1 MNMVK
6 APGFTEISSSA
17 NRKIVWFY
25 VKNINNVQN
34 YPDFLRSIEPE
45 LNQILKTRVQQ
56 GAIKFNLK
64 LEATYSQPNV
74 ENSAEN
80 RAFKTSAREIFMY
93 TDIDSI
99 VEQAFVKLLAEED
112 AYVSRGSG
120 FTLESIDGLLLGIYN
135 YTPMT
140 GSSYIE
146 LPACIDRKR
155 ATINPQNNDQQCFKW
170 AILARHVAEN
180 LSEKYKY
187 CVGENYT
194 HHEGKYNFDG
204 ISFPTPLSD
213 ISKFEKNNPNVTVN
227 VYGLDKKLQPPRKY
241 PTYEVYPL
249 RVADEEKAN
258 HFDLLLVTDD
268 ESGSHY
274 IYISN
279 FSRLIRSQKTGHKE
293 KVVFCKRCFTSFDD
307 RRHKYKL
314 SGQEALTQHKL
325 ICGAHKLIL
334 PMMPEEGTVL
344 EFNAWQNAQRHPIV
358 IYADFEALLV
368 KTDEMKG
375 KNTTIIQKHRP
386 MSYGLI
392 VKASEDVPTELLS
405 EHNIPTK
412 PVIYRGSESQP
423 DVARHFVDTVT
434 DISLKIEKLLKT
446 NMPLNMSADDIQAHE
461 AATHCNLCKC
471 DVNNYTRIRDHDHL
485 TGKFRQTLCNICN
498 LSLKQPKYVPVFI
511 HNLSN
516 YDAHFIVTELGY
528 DTHRI
533 KVIPNNEEKFVTFSK
548 YISNDFTIRFVDT
561 FRFMATS
568 LSTLAA
574 NLITPNFEKFRITAK
589 HFSNNDLPLVTRK
602 GVYPYDFTDD
612 WAKLEQTTLPA
623 KEDFY
628 STLTEEH
635 IKETEYQFAEDVWS
649 HFNCQTLG
657 EYSDL
662 YLKIDVLLLA
672 DVFENFRDLCLNT
685 YNLDPSYY
693 FTAPAFS
700 FDAMLKY
707 TAIKLDLLTDY
718 EMLLMIE
725 NGIRGGLTQA
735 SMRYAKPN
743 NERTPDYNPADLKSW
758 LVYQDCNNLYGWAMS
773 QFMPYGGFKWVK
785 PSLNGLADLNA
796 TSPIGRF
803 YEVDITYPKELHDK
817 HNSLPFLPQNSI
829 PSGSKVHRVV
839 QFNQSDWLAKYI
851 ALNTEMRKK
860 AKNEFEKDFFKLL
873 NNAVFGKTME
883 NVRKRMEMELVS
895 CDRRLQK
902 LINKSTFKHC
912 TTYSENLNAVT
923 LENKIINFCKP
934 IYIGLAVLD
943 ISKSLMYD
951 YHYNV
956 MQKHYGD
963 KIELMYTDTDSLV
976 YYIQTDDFYKDLKN
990 NNNLLNRMDTSNLP
1004 EDHPCYIAE
1013 RKKIPGLFS
1022 DETDGLIMT
1031 EFCAL
1036 RAKSYAYI
1044 LDGREKIKAK
1054 GIRRHVVKN
1063 HMTFNDHKKCLFGE
1077 DEMDVKRENVT
1088 IRSFKHQLM
1097 TIKSNKL
1104 TFNNYD
1110 DKRIVLEDKIH
1121 TLAHG
1126 HYSLEE
1132 DELESE

>member
-1 MNMVK
+1 MDMVK
-6 APGFTEISSSA
+6 TPGFTEISSSA
-17 NRKIVWFY
+17 NRKIVWY
-25 VKNINNVQN
+25 YAKNINNVQN
-34 YPDFLRSIEPE
+34 YPDFLHSLEPE

-64 LEATYSQPNV
+64 LEATYNRANV
-74 ENSAEN
+74 PKSSEN
-80 RAFKTSAREIFMY
+80 RAFKTTATEIFMH

-112 AYVSRGSG
+112 AYVYRGSG
-120 FTLESIDGLLLGIYN
+120 FTLEAIDGLLLGIYN
-135 YTPMT
+135 YTPMA

-146 LPACIDRKR
+146 LPAYIDRKR

-170 AILARHVAEN
+170 AILAKHVTEQP
-180 LSEKYKY
+180 KYRI
-187 CVGENYT
+187 GENYRQ
-194 HHEGKYNFDG
+194 HEGKYNFDG

-213 ISKFEKNNPNVTVN
+213 ISKFEKYNPNVTVN
-227 VYGLDKKLQPPRKY
+227 VYGLDKKFQPPRKY

-249 RVADEEKAN
+249 RVSDEEKAN
-258 HFDLLLVTDD
+258 HFDLLSVTDD
-268 ESGSHY
+268 ENSHY
-274 IYISN
+274 IYIAN
-279 FSRLIRSQKTGHKE
+279 FSRLIRSQKTHHE
-293 KVVFCKRCFTSFDD
+293 SQAIFCKRCFTSF
-307 RRHKYKL
+307 HKQNLKHKL
-314 SGQEALTQHKL
+314 SGQAALEHHRL
-325 ICGAHKLIL
+325 ICGPHKPIL
-334 PMMPEEGTVL
+334 PKMPEDGTVL

-368 KTDEMKG
+368 KTDEEKG
-375 KNTTIIQKHRP
+375 DNTTIIQKHRP

-405 EHNIPTK
+405 EHNIPTE

-423 DVARHFVDTVT
+423 DVARHFIETVT
-434 DISLKIEKLLKT
+434 DISLNIEKLLKT
-446 NMPLNMSADDIQAHE
+446 NIPINMFADDIQVHE

-485 TGKFRQTLCNICN
+485 TGKFRQTLCSRCN

-511 HNLSN
+511 HNLTN

-528 DTHRI
+528 DSHRI
-533 KVIPNNEEKFVTFSK
+533 KVIPNSEEKFVTFSK
-548 YISNDFTIRFVDT
+548 YISNNFTFRFVDT
-561 FRFMATS
+561 FRFMATR

-574 NLITPNFEKFRITAK
+574 NLITPNLEKFRITAK

-628 STLTEEH
+628 STLTEEY

-672 DVFENFRDLCLNT
+672 DVFENFRDLCLST
-685 YNLDPSYY
+685 YNLDPAYY

-707 TAIKLDLLTDY
+707 TSIKLDLLSDY

-743 NERTPDYNPADLKSW
+743 NERTPDYNPADPKSW

-803 YEVDITYPKELHDK
+803 YEVDITYPNNFTINTTACHFYHKIVYHQAQK
-817 HNSLPFLPQNSI
+817 CRNSWLRL
-829 PSGSKVHRVV
+829 
-839 QFNQSDWLAKYI
+839 NQKKIMLFII
-851 ALNTEMRKK
+851 AT
-860 AKNEFEKDFFKLL
+860 
-873 NNAVFGKTME
+873 
-883 NVRKRMEMELVS
+883 S
-895 CDRRLQK
+895 
-902 LINKSTFKHC
+902 NKS
-912 TTYSENLNAVT
+912 
-923 LENKIINFCKP
+923 
-934 IYIGLAVLD
+934 
-943 ISKSLMYD
+943 
-951 YHYNV
+951 
-956 MQKHYGD
+956 
-963 KIELMYTDTDSLV
+963 
-976 YYIQTDDFYKDLKN
+976 
-990 NNNLLNRMDTSNLP
+990 
-1004 EDHPCYIAE
+1004 
-1013 RKKIPGLFS
+1013 
-1022 DETDGLIMT
+1022 
-1031 EFCAL
+1031 
-1036 RAKSYAYI
+1036 
-1044 LDGREKIKAK
+1044 
-1054 GIRRHVVKN
+1054 
-1063 HMTFNDHKKCLFGE
+1063 
-1077 DEMDVKRENVT
+1077 
-1088 IRSFKHQLM
+1088 
-1097 TIKSNKL
+1097 
-1104 TFNNYD
+1104 
-1110 DKRIVLEDKIH
+1110 
-1121 TLAHG
+1121 
-1126 HYSLEE
+1126 
-1132 DELESE
+1132 